1 MLENIA
7 LSFQGV
13 WSHKLRSF
21 LTMLGIIIGIASIIT
36 IVSTIK
42 GTNEQIKENLIGA
55 GNNVVSVQLKRS
67 GSDYTADGMGI
78 PEDVSTI
85 SEKVRRRAEH
95 EEGVKEI
102 AVYRTRDS
110 WSASVYYR
118 DKQFE
123 GKILGVDQHY
133 FSVYDYVITYGR
145 IFDEYDQENYRKCII
160 IDENTAVSFFS
171 GENPIGKVLEIG
183 GEPYVVIGVA
193 ERQNVVQPAINSVAD
208 YETYYSATQE
218 LQIFIPIASWPV
230 SFMFDEPMQVAVR
243 ATSTDEM
250 TAAGNNVAKA
260 LTSAVIG
267 ENSKYKYEAN
277 DLLKKASEM
286 QKLSN
291 STNQQLLWIA
301 GISLLVGGIG
311 VMNIM
316 LVSVTERTKEI
327 GLKKAIGAKR
337 NRIAIQFLTEAAVLT
352 SIGGL
357 IGVVSGII
365 LSQVLSRI
373 MEIRSS
379 VSIPACII
387 AVGFSMAI
395 GIIFGLLPAMK
406 ASKLNPI
413 DALRS
418 E

>member
-13 WSHKLRSF
+13 WSHKMRSF

-67 GSDYTADGMGI
+67 GTEYSAEEMGI

-95 EEGVKEI
+95 EAGVKEV
-102 AVYRTRDS
+102 AVYRSRNS
-110 WSASVYYR
+110 WSANVYYK

-133 FSVYDYVITYGR
+133 FSVYDYLITYGR
-145 IFDEYDQENYRKCII
+145 IFDDYDQENYRKCAIV
-160 IDENTAVSFFS
+160 DENTANSFFS
-171 GENPIGKVLEIG
+171 GENPVGKVLEIG
-183 GEPYVVIGVA
+183 GEPFVVIGVA
-193 ERQNVVQPAINSVAD
+193 QRQNVTEPSISSVAD
-208 YETYYSATQE
+208 YDTYYSSTE
-218 LQIFIPIASWPV
+218 EYQIFIPISTWPV
-230 SFMFDEPMQVAVR
+230 SFMFDEPEQVAVR

-250 TAAGNNVAKA
+250 TQAGNNVAKA

-337 NRIAIQFLTEAAVLT
+337 SRIAVQFLTEAAVLT

-357 IGVVSGII
+357 IGVVSGIV

-395 GIIFGLLPAMK
+395 GLVFGLLPAMK